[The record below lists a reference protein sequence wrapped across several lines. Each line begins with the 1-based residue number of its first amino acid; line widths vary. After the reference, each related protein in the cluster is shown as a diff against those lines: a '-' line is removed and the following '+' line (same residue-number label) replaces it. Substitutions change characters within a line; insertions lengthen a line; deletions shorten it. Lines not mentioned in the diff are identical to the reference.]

1 MSAKKSKSEDDI
13 NFQTYVNEVTDG
25 KIRWNIFVNLM
36 KDLSYSD
43 IDRLKK
49 LNATLLTEL
58 TINFSTMDRL
68 KYLNEILLRELKNFI
83 QKVEER
89 DINEH
94 IDTID
99 HDLKEEKI
107 VQKIQE
113 NSNENEIQTSIG
125 MGEDDMIEENL
136 ESSNPEASSRKH
148 NAKLLPQSTIDHD
161 LNEEKIQEHSKE
173 NEIQTPIGMIEENL
187 DSLNSEVSSI
197 NNVQIFQCSFCN
209 KVCGMKFH
217 LKQHIKKSHVKKSEF
232 HSP

>member
-68 KYLNEILLRELKNFI
+68 KYLNEILLRELKNLI
-83 QKVEER
+83 QKNEES

-94 IDTID
+94 IDEPSFTID
-99 HDLKEEKI
+99 HDLKEEKL
-107 VQKIQE
+107 QE

-125 MGEDDMIEENL
+125 MREEEIIKENL
-136 ESSNPEASSRKH
+136 C
-148 NAKLLPQSTIDHD
+148 
-161 LNEEKIQEHSKE
+161 
-173 NEIQTPIGMIEENL
+173 M
-187 DSLNSEVSSI
+187 
-197 NNVQIFQCSFCN
+197 
-209 KVCGMKFH
+209 
-217 LKQHIKKSHVKKSEF
+217 VK
-232 HSP
+232 